1 LAKELPHLKFILP
14 TAPTRPVTMNMGM
27 PMPSWYDITGL
38 DERANENCKG
48 LEESVQTIRG
58 ILEREHASTSLPYHR
73 MVLCGFSQGA
83 ALSVFT
89 GMQLPNKLA
98 GIVMLSG
105 YLPAASKFHIQ
116 GGLEDTP
123 ILHLHGTADLLVPL
137 AVAQRSQELLG
148 DKGAKEYSLKSYPGV
163 QHTVTM
169 EEIQEMKLFLD
180 RVLPASDE
188 CQVQLKDPSEMSV
201 KELKAAIRKAGLG
214 QKAVGLMEKGEFV
227 KLLKDHRDGK

>member
-1 LAKELPHLKFILP
+1 
-14 TAPTRPVTMNMGM
+14 MGM

-48 LEESVQTIRG
+48 LEESVQTIQE
-58 ILEREHASTSLPYHR
+58 ILEREHTFTSLPYNR
-73 MVLCGFSQGA
+73 MVLAGFSQGG

-105 YLPAASKFHIQ
+105 YLPAAKKFQIQ
-116 GGLEDTP
+116 EGLEDTP
-123 ILHLHGTADLLVPL
+123 ILHLHGTADPLVTL
-137 AVAQRSQELLG
+137 GVAQRSQELLG
-148 DKGAKEYSLKSYPGV
+148 EKGAKEYSLKSYPGV

-169 EEIQEMKLFLD
+169 EEIQEMKTFLE
-180 RVLPASDE
+180 RILPDE
-188 CQVQLKDPSEMSV
+188 MECKIQLKDPSDMSV

-227 KLLKDHRDGK
+227 KLLKDHRDGNS